1 MFNWFF
7 KARDGT
13 TENMV
18 EFLTIDVKKLSIS
31 KLAVEKAVGMIAK
44 AVAKSE
50 FIVQRKDGK
59 RQRIILP
66 QKEENELIG

>member
-18 EFLTIDVKKLSIS
+18 ELLTIDVKKLSIS

-50 FIVQRKDGK
+50 FIVQRKNGRVKDHIYYLLNV
-59 RQRIILP
+59 RP
-66 QKEENELIG
+66 NAN